1 VLDLWALRGSDENFS
16 NNSPATFYS
25 DKEERDMIVYLFLA
39 GISIYVLVV
48 YYLCLKSEM
57 PDLQDVREEY

>member
-1 VLDLWALRGSDENFS
+1 
-16 NNSPATFYS
+16 
-25 DKEERDMIVYLFLA
+25 MIIYLFLA

-48 YYLCLKSEM
+48 YYLCLTSEM